1 MGIDGRKC
9 DFSRRIDFFLNL
21 GMKCPEISE
30 EVKHGIPRDTQGS
43 AGHPSDDFLGYP
55 DDALYRN
62 IIRRYYDN
70 ACFMTLSKQNN
81 NKIHYPD
88 LPARYENKRVP
99 RVSKIIRTL

>member
-1 MGIDGRKC
+1 
-9 DFSRRIDFFLNL
+9 
-21 GMKCPEISE
+21 MKCPEVSE
-30 EVKHGIPRDTQGS
+30 EVKHGIPRDTRRS

-62 IIRRYYDN
+62 IIRRYNDN

-88 LPARYENKRVP
+88 LPARYENKRLP